1 MKNKKQIIVL
11 ASGSFDLVHYG
22 HVYFLKEAKKAGGR
36 NAHLIVIIA
45 RDKNIEKI
53 KGKLPVI
60 PENQR
65 RAVIESLKPVDQAF
79 LGYENM
85 SFIDTI
91 QKFKPSIIAVGY
103 DQEKIE
109 KEVLEIIEK
118 LGVKVKIVKIDRFG
132 SLELSSSSKIKKKI
146 LSELKWG
153 IIVFWLN

>member
-11 ASGSFDLVHYG
+11 ASGAFDLVHYG
-22 HVYFLKEAKKAGGR
+22 HVHFLKEAKKAGGR

-85 SFIDTI
+85 SFVDTI
-91 QKFKPSIIAVGY
+91 QKFKPSIIAIGY
-103 DQEKIE
+103 DQENIK

-118 LGVKVKIVKIDRFG
+118 LGSKVKIVKIDRFC

-146 LSELKWG
+146 LSELK
-153 IIVFWLN
+153 

>member
-11 ASGSFDLVHYG
+11 ASGAFDLVHYG
-22 HVYFLKEAKKAGGR
+22 HVHFLKEAKKAGGR
-36 NAHLIVIIA
+36 KAHLIVIIA
-45 RDKNIEKI
+45 RDKNIKKI
-53 KGKLPVI
+53 KGKLPII

-91 QKFKPSIIAVGY
+91 QKFKPAIIAIGY
-103 DQEKIE
+103 DQEHIE

-118 LGVKVKIVKIDRFG
+118 LGSKVKIVKIDRFC

-146 LSELKWG
+146 LSEFK
-153 IIVFWLN
+153 